1 MKHLTEGEL
10 RAYLDGEAV
19 EAEPAQAAH
28 LDSCPDCRSRLEA
41 VASRATWAAATLPA
55 PTPAESS
62 RTPHQALTRLKERQR
77 KDNSLMNTLFSK
89 RFRPAWAALATI
101 AALSVALLF
110 PPVQALASN
119 FLGLFRVQQ
128 ITILPIDTTRLSEM
142 NGDSTTGKQLSQ
154 LMSDSVN
161 VTHKPGKPQLV
172 ADAAAASQT
181 AGFTVRLPDSRTDLS
196 QLSVQDGTAFE
207 LKVNR
212 ERAQALLDEAGH
224 TDLQLPASL
233 DGESISVTV
242 PSSVT
247 ALYGDCPKFNPDADN
262 GDNRDFGAGSPG
274 RQYFSCV
281 FLAQIPSPTVNA
293 PADLDVQKLA
303 EIGLQFTGMTAEEA
317 HNYSQTIDWASTL
330 VIPLPR
336 NGASYTQ
343 VTVDGVSANLIQR
356 PSDDAPGYALV
367 WVKDGIIYAISGQ
380 GSDSQAAIDMANSLK

>member
-1 MKHLTEGEL
+1 MKHLTDGEL
-10 RAYLDGEAV
+10 RAHLDGEADTV
-19 EAEPAQAAH
+19 TTAH
-28 LDSCPDCRSRLEA
+28 LDSCPDCRFRLEA
-41 VASRATWAAATLPA
+41 VASRATWAATTLPT
-55 PTPAESS
+55 PTPAESL
-62 RTPHQALTRLKERQR
+62 RTPHQALARLKERQR
-77 KDNSLMNTLFSK
+77 KDNSFMNTLFSK

-128 ITILPIDTTRLSEM
+128 IAILPIDTTRLSEM

-161 VTHKPGKPQLV
+161 VTHEPGKPQLV
-172 ADAAAASQT
+172 ADAAAASQA

-207 LKVNR
+207 LKINR

-224 TDLQLPASL
+224 NELQLPSSL
-233 DGESISVTV
+233 DGAPISVSI

-247 ALYGDCPKFNPDADN
+247 ALYGDCPKFNPDDKN
-262 GDNRDFGAGSPG
+262 GNDDAGSPG
-274 RQYFSCV
+274 RRFFNCI
-281 FLAQIPSPTVNA
+281 FMAQIPSPTVNA

-303 EIGLQFTGMTAEEA
+303 EVGLQFTGMTAEEA
-317 HNYSQTIDWASTL
+317 QNYSQTVDWASTL
-330 VIPLPR
+330 VIPIPR

-356 PSDDAPGYALV
+356 PYDDAPEYALV
-367 WVKDGIIYAISGQ
+367 WVKDDIIYAISGQ
-380 GSDSQAAIDMANSLK
+380 GADSQAAIDMANSLK